1 MLQLK
6 INKLFFFKR
15 GEKDKHKWEKKKAWP
30 TRNFASHPFLPAE
43 AGSVVTRT
51 FPFKTRYQ
59 PAKVKTSPLSIISQK
74 DMFIKEN

>member
-1 MLQLK
+1 M
-6 INKLFFFKR
+6 
-15 GEKDKHKWEKKKAWP
+15 GKKESL
-30 TRNFASHPFLPAE
+30 TYQEFASHPFLPAE